1 MLEGQMG
8 KHGAA
13 LEESPRIFFIKEEK
27 RLKKLMQ
34 DYPNNEVLKGITPT
48 SFLDSQFVSSQEKN
62 YIISSAFLHAENI
75 VEISTNVLKRFKHWF
90 FERMLEELSSIFNAQ
105 VNKDSIYSSVYLNKL
120 ADESP
125 ENDYIILWWQK
136 EGKVFIE
143 QLDTLSIPYTLAGLH
158 DGILLCDYSSKSI
171 AYDSELEKLFS
182 IAELFIW
189 EWKLLE
195 ERHVDDWME
204 PEN

>member
-62 YIISSAFLHAENI
+62 YIISSAFLHAEDI
-75 VEISTNVLKRFKHWF
+75 VKISANVLKRFKHWF

-105 VNKDSIYSSVYLNKL
+105 VYKDSLYSSVYLNKL

-125 ENDYIILWWQK
+125 ENDYIILWWRK
-136 EGKVFIE
+136 EGKYLLSNLILF
-143 QLDTLSIPYTLAGLH
+143 LFPTL
-158 DGILLCDYSSKSI
+158 
-171 AYDSELEKLFS
+171 
-182 IAELFIW
+182 
-189 EWKLLE
+189 
-195 ERHVDDWME
+195 
-204 PEN
+204 